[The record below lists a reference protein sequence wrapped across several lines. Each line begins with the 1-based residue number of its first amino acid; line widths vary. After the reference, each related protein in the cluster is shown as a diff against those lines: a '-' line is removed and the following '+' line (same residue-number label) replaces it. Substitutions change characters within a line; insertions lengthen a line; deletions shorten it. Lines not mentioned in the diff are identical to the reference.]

1 MSNPIIK
8 MHSWFVACLFLFC
21 QSVLANPQAP
31 IQTTK
36 NIRWDSS
43 LTLPD
48 IDGKPHPGLAGAFS
62 GCIGDFL
69 FIAGGA
75 NFPDATP
82 WNGGTK
88 TWWNTLYY
96 KNLNDASSAWK
107 EMKEALP
114 SARAYGVSIPLT
126 DGILCIGGCDAKQCY
141 SEVFAI
147 RMYNEKIEIDK
158 NWPELPVPL
167 ANMTGAKL
175 GNKIFLAGGQEQMKP
190 EVATSHFFML
200 DLSQPEKGWQT
211 LESWPGKARGY
222 AVSAVQNNGSDDCF
236 YLFSGRNYQPD
247 GAMEVLTD
255 GFVYNPRLQQWE
267 KLSGEFPVMAGTA
280 LAVGSHHILFLG
292 GVEKLIP
299 SSDTHP
305 GFSHQVL
312 AYHTITNTQNTTAIS
327 EVPIAVTTNLVSH
340 GKHIISP
347 VEKSNRVSVH
357 LLFSGLK
364 SALT

>member
-8 MHSWFVACLFLFC
+8 IHSWFVACLFLFC
-21 QSVLANPQAP
+21 QSVLANPQAS
-31 IQTTK
+31 IQTTET
-36 NIRWDSS
+36 IRWDSS

-48 IDGKPHPGLAGAFS
+48 INGKPHPGLAGAFS

-96 KNLNDASSAWK
+96 KNLNDATSAWK
-107 EMKEALP
+107 EIKGSLP

-147 RMYNEKIEIDK
+147 RMHNGKVEIDK
-158 NWPELPVPL
+158 NWPKLPVPL

-190 EVATSHFFML
+190 EAATSHFFML
-200 DLSQPEKGWQT
+200 DLSQPEKDGKPWNPGREKHGVMPSVPYRIMAQT
-211 LESWPGKARGY
+211 I
-222 AVSAVQNNGSDDCF
+222 VSICSA
-236 YLFSGRNYQPD
+236 D
-247 GAMEVLTD
+247 G
-255 GFVYNPRLQQWE
+255 
-267 KLSGEFPVMAGTA
+267 
-280 LAVGSHHILFLG
+280 
-292 GVEKLIP
+292 
-299 SSDTHP
+299 
-305 GFSHQVL
+305 
-312 AYHTITNTQNTTAIS
+312 ITNRMEQ
-327 EVPIAVTTNLVSH
+327 
-340 GKHIISP
+340 
-347 VEKSNRVSVH
+347 
-357 LLFSGLK
+357 
-364 SALT
+364 